1 MTDTRLH
8 DLISKFKSPPP
19 WLEKGTIFV
28 TLAGSHAYGTN
39 IVTSDTD
46 YRGIAIPPKE
56 FYTGYL
62 DNFEQAENKGE
73 PDAVIYDI
81 RKFIFLAANC
91 NPNII
96 EILHTDPSTWVYTS
110 KFFQKLWENR
120 HLFLSKKAKHTFSGY
135 ATAQAHRIRLHYEH
149 LTNPMLV
156 PPTREE
162 FGLIPEREMT
172 PAQKDSIG
180 TALAMV
186 TKEIATWHDLAWTD
200 LDEPDKIALKGHIA
214 GYLSKISITKDDLFL
229 DACHSIGLDDNLIDL
244 LKREKSYRAKKDE
257 WIGYQNWLADRNA
270 TRSELEAKFG
280 YDCYLDDTEFLTGT
294 GWKRYDEISDD
305 TELGTLNQMTGRI
318 EFQHFTER
326 VAKPYD
332 GPIAFMHP
340 RHSQCAV
347 TLNHRMWVSRSH
359 RCSANGFSTGYTP
372 ESAQWGIQRMED
384 LLDNYHSR
392 FHVRVTGTPK
402 IEDYNIGDDL
412 LTLLGCYVSEGCV
425 GHRTGDGVA
434 SVLRVSQ
441 KVGGRQALY
450 MDALQG
456 KYPGMIRDFL
466 VVHDEEWRKEPCEE
480 RVWTVANRTWAEQS
494 ETWCGSGSRFKHL
507 PTWVTELSVRQV
519 NLLLDVMVAGD
530 GTNRPCSR
538 VYYTSSKQLA
548 DDVQTMCVVAG
559 IVSQVWGPYQYDED
573 ETPMYQVYIGPA
585 LEVVSVGFRR
595 EGSQHI
601 TVENVKNAR
610 IVCFTVPNEV
620 LVTRR
625 NGNVAIQGNTKHAM
639 HLVRLLRMCREIL
652 TQGEVFVYRP
662 DFEELLAIR
671 NGAYTYDQ
679 LVEWTHTQDKELDEI
694 YKTTKALPKSPDRR
708 ELDRLCCQMVREFNG
723 VDPSMPYFELAP
735 QCPEHP
741 TEGVIKGR
749 SPCEVSEVWICQ
761 RCRTAIGKVK

>member
-1 MTDTRLH
+1 MNTDIDPIFANHKESL
-8 DLISKFKSPPP
+8 P
-19 WLEKGTIFV
+19 WLRDRTIFLTV
-28 TLAGSHAYGTN
+28 HGSQAYGTSLP
-39 IVTSDTD
+39 TSDTD
-46 YRGIAIPPKE
+46 YKGIVIPPPE
-56 FYTGYL
+56 YFLGFV
-62 DNFEQAENKGE
+62 NHFEQAECHA
-73 PDAVIYDI
+73 PDAVLYDI
-81 RKFIFLAANC
+81 RKFFALASDC

-96 EILHTDPSTWVYTS
+96 EVLFTDDKYHVLEDPIFRFL
-110 KFFQKLWENR
+110 KDNRKLV
-120 HLFLSKKAKHTFSGY
+120 LSLKAKHTFSGY
-135 ATAQAHRIRLHYEH
+135 ALAQMKRIMVHYKW
-149 LTNPMLV
+149 LRD
-156 PPTREE
+156 PPKAPPRRED
-162 FGLIPEREMT
+162 FGLRPENEMT
-172 PAQKDSIG
+172 GAQRDNLGSAM
-180 TALAMV
+180 ALV
-186 TKEIATWHDLAWTD
+186 DKEVATWHDLNWTD
-200 LDEPDKIALKGHIA
+200 LEESQRIALRNRMTD
-214 GYLSKISITKDDLFL
+214 YLARMSVSKEDQYIHAAKSL
-229 DACHSIGLDDNLIDL
+229 GMDDNLTL
-244 LKREKSYRAKKDE
+244 LLVKEKAYRSKRQDWDSYQTWLKTRNPARAE
-257 WIGYQNWLADRNA
+257 I
-270 TRSELEAKFG
+270 EAKFG